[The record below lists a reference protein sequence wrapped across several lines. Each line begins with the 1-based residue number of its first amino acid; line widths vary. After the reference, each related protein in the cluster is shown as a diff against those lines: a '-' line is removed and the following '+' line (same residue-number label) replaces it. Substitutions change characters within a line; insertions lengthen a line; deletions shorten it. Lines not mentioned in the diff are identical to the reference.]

1 MNQKTI
7 KQWISG
13 LWAKHYR
20 LVVWTPSGTLHN
32 YEGATID
39 EINKKLAEY
48 GINLHG
54 LTWTLYKSGRFYL
67 PEREIETNQMEDEQ

>member
-1 MNQKTI
+1 MNKKTI

-13 LWAKHYR
+13 LLAKHYR
-20 LVVWTPSGTLHN
+20 LAVWTERGTLLN
-32 YEGATID
+32 FEGESIS
-39 EINKKLAEY
+39 EINAKLAEY

-67 PEREIETNQMEDEQ
+67 PEREIERSEQ